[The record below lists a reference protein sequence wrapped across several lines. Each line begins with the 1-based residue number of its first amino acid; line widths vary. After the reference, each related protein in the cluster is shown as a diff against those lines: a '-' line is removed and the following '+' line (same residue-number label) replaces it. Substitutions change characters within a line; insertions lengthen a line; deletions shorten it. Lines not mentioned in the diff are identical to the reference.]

1 VLGEGELLILGR
13 KVPTVI
19 LPTEGQGDSQN
30 SGGSFWLEQLSLPP
44 SPLGNIYPTG
54 ISDSQKDWEKERTVI
69 VQMWQLIPQEE
80 KVTQSG
86 VSLYQG

>member
-1 VLGEGELLILGR
+1 MPSV
-13 KVPTVI
+13 T

-30 SGGSFWLEQLSLPP
+30 SAGSFWLGQPSLPP

-54 ISDSQKDWEKERTVI
+54 IGDSQKDGEKKKPVI
-69 VQMWQLIPQEE
+69 VQMWQLIAQEE
-80 KVTQSG
+80 KVNQG